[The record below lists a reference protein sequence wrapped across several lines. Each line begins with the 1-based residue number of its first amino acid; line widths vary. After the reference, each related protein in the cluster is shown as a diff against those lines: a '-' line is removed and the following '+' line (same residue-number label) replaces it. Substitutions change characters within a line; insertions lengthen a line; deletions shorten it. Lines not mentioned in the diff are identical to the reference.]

1 MQTISSSSTRVL
13 RGEGGGD
20 DEAEA
25 RVEAAPASRAC
36 ERDTGRRR
44 SLGSA
49 SGEEPPLV
57 RGAWTNTLGPRSVAL
72 PGGREMSTDNNQ
84 EMEQKRRLQPFLTDL
99 ATLGSLQGF
108 RYFQPWLRGRE
119 ELLLTVVN
127 EDLGWRSP
135 GFPGSMASSPG
146 SSSSSSTSSSGNA
159 GDLSRDEQA
168 LLLSNRISEGYLLP
182 ASPSDRE
189 IAVPE
194 MNCTLFLLAGYA
206 KYGRPYAWIRSNH
219 ERLVNIGG
227 ADSFV
232 RDTPMKLKSIAEWS
246 THGTR
251 VWDMVSELV
260 TLCTTPAPINPFA
273 LDLRYLERLP
283 LAERFLGSGALINFL
298 EMIVVHGNRE
308 EPYYS
313 RVTEDLDSLHRLH
326 VRALWDV
333 QQRASD
339 SGQVTKG
346 EPEED

>member
-1 MQTISSSSTRVL
+1 
-13 RGEGGGD
+13 
-20 DEAEA
+20 
-25 RVEAAPASRAC
+25 
-36 ERDTGRRR
+36 
-44 SLGSA
+44 
-49 SGEEPPLV
+49 
-57 RGAWTNTLGPRSVAL
+57 
-72 PGGREMSTDNNQ
+72 MSTDNNQ

-168 LLLSNRISEGYLLP
+168 LLLSNRWVTPASLIPQHFLAIRINIMQPWHILKWISEGYLLP

-189 IAVPE
+189 IAVPQE

-283 LAERFLGSGALINFL
+283 LAERFLGSGA
-298 EMIVVHGNRE
+298 
-308 EPYYS
+308 
-313 RVTEDLDSLHRLH
+313 
-326 VRALWDV
+326 
-333 QQRASD
+333 
-339 SGQVTKG
+339 
-346 EPEED
+346 